1 MGFFS
6 FLFKLL
12 ALVIGGA
19 LLITL
24 SLSLINGRNTA
35 TSSNLISPLAQ
46 TQTQEVQSEN
56 VANYLNP
63 GMKLAIDQ
71 ALEGTTGTYTIY
83 FKKLKTGET
92 YAQNENLRFQ
102 SASLYKL
109 WLMATAFQLMHDDK
123 LDENELL
130 RKDAADLNRIFDI
143 ASESAELKEGEV
155 SMTVKDAI
163 EKSIVISHNYAA
175 LLLSSRVKV
184 STMRLFLKNEG
195 FSSSNVGQPP
205 QTTASDIASFYE
217 KLYNGTLVNKEYSDR
232 MLAILKGQQ
241 LNDRIPKYL
250 PEEVL
255 IAHKTGELQG
265 FKHDAGIVFSPDA
278 DYILVILSE
287 SNNPQAASE
296 RIAKVSKAVYSYVQN
311 NK

>member
-1 MGFFS
+1 MGFFL

-12 ALVIGGA
+12 ALVVGGA

-24 SLSLINGRNTA
+24 SLSLINGKNTA

-71 ALEGTTGTYTIY
+71 ALEGTTGTYAIY

-109 WLMATAFQLMHDDK
+109 LLMATAFRLMHDDK

-175 LLLSSRVKV
+175 LLLSNRVKI

-205 QTTASDIASFYE
+205 QTTALDIASFYE

-287 SNNPQAASE
+287 SNNPKMAAE
-296 RIAKVSKAVYSYVQN
+296 RIAQVSKAVYSYLQ
-311 NK
+311 KSK

>member
-12 ALVIGGA
+12 ALVVGGA

-24 SLSLINGRNTA
+24 SLSFINGRNTA

-46 TQTQEVQSEN
+46 TQTQQVQSEN

-71 ALEGTTGTYTIY
+71 ALDGTTGTYAIY

-109 WLMATAFQLMHDDK
+109 WLMASAFQLISQGK
-123 LDENELL
+123 LDENEVLH
-130 RKDAADLNRIFDI
+130 KDAAELNKIFDI
-143 ASESAELKEGEV
+143 ASESAELTDGEV

-163 EKSIVISHNYAA
+163 EKSITVSHNYAA
-175 LLLSSRVKV
+175 LLLTSRVKV
-184 STMRLFLKNEG
+184 SNLRLFLKKEG
-195 FSSSNVGQPP
+195 FVYSNVGQPP

-217 KLYNGTLVNKEYSDR
+217 KLYNGTVVNKEYSDR
-232 MLAILKGQQ
+232 MLATLKGQQ
-241 LNDRIPKYL
+241 LNDIIPKYL
-250 PEEVL
+250 PEEVV
-255 IAHKTGELQG
+255 IAHKTGELQE
-265 FKHDAGIVFSPDA
+265 FTHDAGIVFSPDA

-287 SNNPQAASE
+287 SNNPKMAAE
-296 RIAKVSKAVYSYVQN
+296 RIAQVSKAVYSYVQN